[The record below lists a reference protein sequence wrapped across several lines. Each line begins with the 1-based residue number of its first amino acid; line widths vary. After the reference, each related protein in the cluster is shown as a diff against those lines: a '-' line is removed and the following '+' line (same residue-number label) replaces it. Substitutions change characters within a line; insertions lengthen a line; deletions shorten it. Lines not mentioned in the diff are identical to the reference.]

1 MPPETLKIIRQGLPI
16 LIVFTLDTTDQVGP
30 APDTIGFNDS
40 DSYFTLDTTD
50 GNQSG
55 NSSSGELPNSNNVNS
70 FQASIPDLK
79 LWLDANDVESF
90 TLAENN
96 VTAWSDKSGN
106 GHVLDQVFG
115 PAVPIRSISSDG
127 FAHVFFGGNTSLST
141 NSDFVDA
148 NYTIFTVSAQSGN
161 QNARLISSTTRNWAL
176 GYYGGKFDSFYFDGW
191 VNDGNSDS
199 DTQIHFHVASVNDSD
214 QSNCWVDFS
223 RGCNR

>member
-1 MPPETLKIIRQGLPI
+1 MIKLLKDLTKEGGVKFSQSLRTFLFFILPVLVVNTLPGQDSNQTGFSDSTPFELDTSLNQVAGYNPENSGFSDSNPFTLDTTGSASGNAENNQTGFADSDSF
-16 LIVFTLDTTDQVGP
+16 FTLDTTDQVGP

-70 FQASIPDLK
+70 FQASSIPDLK

-115 PAVPIRSISSDG
+115 PAVPIR
-127 FAHVFFGGNTSLST
+127 
-141 NSDFVDA
+141 
-148 NYTIFTVSAQSGN
+148 
-161 QNARLISSTTRNWAL
+161 
-176 GYYGGKFDSFYFDGW
+176 
-191 VNDGNSDS
+191 
-199 DTQIHFHVASVNDSD
+199 
-214 QSNCWVDFS
+214 
-223 RGCNR
+223 